1 MPSPSGSRE
10 EALPEAV
17 AAVSL
22 KGHRSFNAYLTG
34 EAASLLGTSVH
45 AVALPALAVLEL
57 GAGPDQVAL
66 LALLGHLPSFVLALP
81 AGVVV
86 DRHGKKRLLVVT
98 DLVAAAAVAAIPVS
112 AAAGVLSIAVLYA
125 VALTVG
131 AATVLHNAAAIS
143 VVPQLVPAGLLHAAN
158 SRVGVAF
165 SSADIA
171 GTYAGTAVVAV
182 VGASRA
188 FALDT
193 VSYLLS
199 AWCASRIRL
208 ERPAAVPVRRRM
220 MRQIVEGMGYVARDP
235 LARPLVASLAVTGLG
250 TGMVNTY
257 WGFHLLTALQAGPV
271 GLGVVMGVCGAGG
284 LVGAFLAPRLVRRF
298 GPGRVLVTSFTLC
311 AAMGV
316 PLLLARPGAA
326 LAGGPR
332 SGRDGAD
339 GRGGVRRYDAAVRAA
354 ADLPAGAAG
363 PGPADIDV
371 ACDREPVPRH
381 RGRRCP
387 RRDDVRA
394 DRAGGRHGAAVR
406 AGRPA
411 VPVSRAR
418 PGPDAGRAGRCI
430 PSVSSSPWSVS
441 SCVEL

>member
-1 MPSPSGSRE
+1 MSVPSPSGSRE

-81 AGVVV
+81 AGVIV

-98 DLVAAAAVAAIPVS
+98 DLVAAAAVALIPVS

-143 VVPQLVPAGLLHAAN
+143 VVPQLVPAGLRHVAN

-188 FALDT
+188 FALDA

-235 LARPLVASLAVTGLG
+235 LARPLVASLALTGLG

-316 PLLLARPGAA
+316 PLLLARPGPLW
-326 LAGGPR
+326 LA
-332 SGRDGAD
+332 
-339 GRGGVRRYDAAVRAA
+339 VLAVAGMVQM
-354 ADLPAGAAG
+354 AGAACAG
-363 PGPADIDV
+363 TTQRSVRQQICPPELQGRAQQTSTWLVTGSRFLATAAAGVLAATTSVPTALVVGTVLLFAPVVLLCLSPVRGLARMPVAPADV
-371 ACDREPVPRH
+371 SLPS
-381 RGRRCP
+381 RRP
-387 RRDDVRA
+387 
-394 DRAGGRHGAAVR
+394 
-406 AGRPA
+406 
-411 VPVSRAR
+411 
-418 PGPDAGRAGRCI
+418 PG
-430 PSVSSSPWSVS
+430 V
-441 SCVEL
+441 